1 MLWFMAMLAVAWVL
15 VALAGGVLR
24 WYEYRRRRLWVLYCW
39 GQRMRAEYRQ
49 YGHVQERTAHEAEL
63 RLSPRELD
71 RLASSVYTRHCTL
84 QRTLEQ
90 QPWYD
95 PEYAQ

>member
-15 VALAGGVLR
+15 VALAGAVLR
-24 WYEYRRRRLWVLYCW
+24 WYEHRRRRLWVLYCW
-39 GQRMRAEYRQ
+39 GQRMRAEQQQ
-49 YGHVQERTAHEAEL
+49 YGHVQDRTLCEAEA

-71 RLASSVYTRHCTL
+71 QLGLYVHTRHCSL

-95 PEYAQ
+95 PEYAL